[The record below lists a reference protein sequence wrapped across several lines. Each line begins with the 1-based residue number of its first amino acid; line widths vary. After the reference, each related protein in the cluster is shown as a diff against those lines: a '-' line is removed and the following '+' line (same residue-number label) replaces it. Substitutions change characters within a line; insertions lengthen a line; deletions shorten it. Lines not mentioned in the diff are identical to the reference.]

1 LDEPIPEELGEK
13 LNQLMIAIPKLRY
26 EMQQMVSELES
37 RIKVN
42 EQAQGAKNKETEAFL
57 QTLQGEVTSLNAK
70 SRPTTMTQ
78 AREKMLVDIAL
89 ESNKLKEKMTAFEDK
104 V

>member
-1 LDEPIPEELGEK
+1 
-13 LNQLMIAIPKLRY
+13 MIATPKLRY

-42 EQAQGAKNKETEAFL
+42 EQAQEAKNKETEAFL

-70 SRPTTMTQ
+70 SRPTTMAQ
-78 AREKMLVDIAL
+78 AREKMLVDVAL